1 MALPDFENASSLGP
15 LLLERDHRASGGGT
29 CVWRWRPGRSTQ
41 PRPPQTAPPVTY
53 HAAVEDRHDRPA
65 KPTGSLLKRL
75 KLLLAANRLIHPLSQ
90 DWQTHL
96 IRLLWG
102 SPVRLEIVSLS
113 PSR

>member
-1 MALPDFENASSLGP
+1 MAIFKTHSELIWGSRRNERFCEAVPTLLG
-15 LLLERDHRASGGGT
+15 
-29 CVWRWRPGRSTQ
+29 
-41 PRPPQTAPPVTY
+41 
-53 HAAVEDRHDRPA
+53 AAVAPLMPRRGRFRHDRPA
-65 KPTGSLLKRL
+65 KPSSRLLERL

>member
-1 MALPDFENASSLGP
+1 MAGFKTKPELIAGSRGTERFCEAVPTLLGAALVP
-15 LLLERDHRASGGGT
+15 LMARAVG
-29 CVWRWRPGRSTQ
+29 
-41 PRPPQTAPPVTY
+41 Y
-53 HAAVEDRHDRPA
+53 RHDRPA

>member
-1 MALPDFENASSLGP
+1 MLEVVAP
-15 LLLERDHRASGGGT
+15 LVPLM
-29 CVWRWRPGRSTQ
+29 PG
-41 PRPPQTAPPVTY
+41 
-53 HAAVEDRHDRPA
+53 AVDRHDRPA